1 MAMKLSDFVFRAGFA
16 GSTGAIECLDCA
28 AVYELVDYDMLSSIA
43 EEAKN
48 HDCKNL
54 SKGWK

>member
-1 MAMKLSDFVFRAGFA
+1 MKLSDFVFRAGFA

-43 EEAKN
+43 EEVKN